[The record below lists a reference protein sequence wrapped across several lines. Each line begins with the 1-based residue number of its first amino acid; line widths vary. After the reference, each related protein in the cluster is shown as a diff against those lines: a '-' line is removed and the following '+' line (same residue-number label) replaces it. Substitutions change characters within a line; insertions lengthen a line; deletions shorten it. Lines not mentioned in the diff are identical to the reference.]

1 MREKHCFQSRQ
12 KILRKL
18 VLTLSLIF
26 SKQTFSCVNHN
37 EVNLSPNC
45 QTFLKP
51 KNRLQRIH
59 SASQCSLAGRYD
71 TPIPTR
77 FLALHRLLKNSSSVQ
92 LANTV
97 RDLSERISSAASF
110 SWLVFS
116 SSSLFFASSS
126 SFAALSLFLIIN
138 TALRTIS
145 YLYQSWVQRG
155 SDRVQRGSD

>member
-1 MREKHCFQSRQ
+1 MRGKYCFQRWQ
-12 KILRKL
+12 KKFAKISFNPIAYFAKPY
-18 VLTLSLIF
+18 VASLF
-26 SKQTFSCVNHN
+26 SQQTFSCVNHN
-37 EVNLSPNC
+37 EVNLSPNF
-45 QTFLKP
+45 QTFMKP

-77 FLALHRLLKNSSSVQ
+77 FLALHRLFKNSSSVQ

-97 RDLSERISSAASF
+97 RDLRERISSAASF

-126 SFAALSLFLIIN
+126 SLAALSLFLIMKYSFENNLIF
-138 TALRTIS
+138 IS
-145 YLYQSWVQRG
+145 KL
-155 SDRVQRGSD
+155 